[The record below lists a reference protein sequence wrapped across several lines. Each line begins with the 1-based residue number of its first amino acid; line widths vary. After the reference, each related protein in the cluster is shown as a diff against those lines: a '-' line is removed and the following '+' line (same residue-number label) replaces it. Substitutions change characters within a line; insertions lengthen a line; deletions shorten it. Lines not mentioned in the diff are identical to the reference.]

1 MINRF
6 EIAANYVIFPVLR
19 FPNPGRP
26 GQSHLIGFILAK
38 AVFPTPPQGGAKK
51 KAVFCTRNAC
61 KTPQKNL
68 SPFPFWQGGRGMGFI
83 DGKCTWNLDTFALP
97 LPIPGIYL
105 PPS

>member
-38 AVFPTPPQGGAKK
+38 AVFPTPPQGGVLHAKR
-51 KAVFCTRNAC
+51 V
-61 KTPQKNL
+61 KNTAEK
-68 SPFPFWQGGRGMGFI
+68 SFPFPILARGQGDGFHR
-83 DGKCTWNLDTFALP
+83 W
-97 LPIPGIYL
+97 
-105 PPS
+105 